1 MLLMHYE
8 ILLMNENVVLWNYT
22 GEMNTLIWDH
32 KEHIKEA
39 TYKENVMLNIQI
51 HTFNKG
57 QIPFNI

>member
-8 ILLMNENVVLWNYT
+8 ILLMNENIVLWNYT
-22 GEMNTLIWDH
+22 GEMSTLIWDN

-51 HTFNKG
+51 YTFNKG

>member
-1 MLLMHYE
+1 
-8 ILLMNENVVLWNYT
+8 MNENVVLWNYT